1 MPRTPGEL
9 PKGPRIT
16 DHISLGVVT
25 KTFPAETIDRIL
37 EETARQSQR
46 QRNLPARVMVYYA
59 IALAFYAEASM
70 TEVLRCLMEGL
81 RWLARPEKDVRV
93 SGKSGISQARTR
105 LGEEPVRALYRQVA
119 TPIADARTKGAW
131 YRGWRLV
138 SIDGSTWDVADTPE
152 NAGEFGR
159 PGASR
164 GKSGYPQL
172 RFVTLVES
180 GTHVLFGA
188 EIGDYGTGE
197 TTLARSVVKH
207 LTPDMLCLA
216 DRGYVGF
223 ELWCQAAKTGAAL
236 LWRVRRNQVLPC
248 IERLEDGSYL
258 SKLYA
263 SEKDR
268 RHDLPTSPRGCLVR
282 VVEYRLKGIEGT
294 EELYRLVTTITDP
307 DRAPAAELAAL
318 YHERWEIET
327 AIGEVKTHLKGRNT
341 VLRSRT
347 PALVRQEF
355 FGFLLA
361 HFAVRSL
368 IHEAALK
375 AERDPDRLSFLH
387 AVRVVRRKLPLYA
400 AIPPSAAGGLS

>member
-9 PKGPRIT
+9 PKGPRTT

-37 EETARQSQR
+37 EETDRQSQR
-46 QRNLPARVMVYYA
+46 RRNLPARVMVYYV

-70 TEVLRCLMEGL
+70 TEVLRCLLEGL

-93 SGKSGISQARTR
+93 SGKSGLSQARTR
-105 LGEEPVRALYRQVA
+105 LGEEPVRALYRQVVA
-119 TPIADARTKGAW
+119 PIARQKTEGAW

-159 PGASR
+159 PGSSR
-164 GKSGYPQL
+164 GQSAYPQL
-172 RFVTLVES
+172 RFVALMES

-188 EIGDYGTGE
+188 EVGSYATGE
-197 TTLARSVVKH
+197 TSLARSVIKH
-207 LTPDMLCLA
+207 LKADMLCLA

-223 ELWCQAAKTGAAL
+223 EMWRQAAETGAAL

-248 IERLEDGSYL
+248 LERLADGSYL
-258 SKLYA
+258 STLYET
-263 SEKDR
+263 EKDR
-268 RHDLPTSPRGCLVR
+268 RHDRGGRLVR
-282 VVEYRLKGIEGT
+282 VVEYRLIGIAGT
-294 EELYRLVTTITDP
+294 EDRYRLVTTLTDA
-307 DRAPAAELAAL
+307 DKAPAAELAAL
-318 YHERWEIET
+318 YHERWEIEI

-341 VLRSRT
+341 VLRSRK

-368 IHEAALK
+368 MHEAALK

-387 AVRVVRRKLPLYA
+387 AVRVVRRKIPLYA

>member
-25 KTFPAETIDRIL
+25 KTFPAKTIDRIL
-37 EETARQSQR
+37 EETGRQSQR
-46 QRNLPARVMVYYA
+46 QRSLPARVMVYYA

-268 RHDLPTSPRGCLVR
+268 RHDRPHLPAGLLGPSGGISAQGHRGDGRTLSLGHHHHR
-282 VVEYRLKGIEGT
+282 SAQRAGSGT
-294 EELYRLVTTITDP
+294 GGALSRTLGNRDGDRRSEDP
-307 DRAPAAELAAL
+307 PQGPEHGSALQDPGPGAP
-318 YHERWEIET
+318 
-327 AIGEVKTHLKGRNT
+327 G
-341 VLRSRT
+341 VLRLPSGPFRRPQPDARSRLEGR
-347 PALVRQEF
+347 A
-355 FGFLLA
+355 
-361 HFAVRSL
+361 
-368 IHEAALK
+368 
-375 AERDPDRLSFLH
+375 
-387 AVRVVRRKLPLYA
+387 
-400 AIPPSAAGGLS
+400 

>member
-37 EETARQSQR
+37 EETGRQSQR
-46 QRNLPARVMVYYA
+46 QRNLPARVMVYYV

-70 TEVLRCLMEGL
+70 SEVLRCLLEGL
-81 RWLARPEKDVRV
+81 RWLARPKEDVRV

-105 LGEEPVRALYRQVA
+105 LGEEPVRALYRQVV
-119 TPIADARTKGAW
+119 TPIAQARTKGAW

-172 RFVTLVES
+172 RFVTLAES

-188 EIGDYGTGE
+188 EVGDYATGE
-197 TTLARSVVKH
+197 TTLARSVLKH

-216 DRGYVGF
+216 DRGFVGF
-223 ELWCQAAKTGAAL
+223 ELWRQTARTGAAL
-236 LWRVRRNQVLPC
+236 LWRVRRNQVLGC
-248 IERLEDGSYL
+248 IERLKDGSYL

-268 RHDLPTSPRGCLVR
+268 RHDRNGCLVR

-294 EELYRLVTTITDP
+294 EGLYRLVTTIIDP

-327 AIGEVKTHLKGRNT
+327 AIGEVKTRLKGRNT

-368 IHEAALK
+368 MHEAACA

-387 AVRVVRRKLPLYA
+387 AVRVVRRKIPLYA
-400 AIPPSAAGGLS
+400 AIPPSGAGGLS

>member
-223 ELWCQAAKTGAAL
+223 ELWCQAAKTGAAP

-248 IERLEDGSYL
+248 IERLEDGS
-258 SKLYA
+258 
-263 SEKDR
+263 
-268 RHDLPTSPRGCLVR
+268 
-282 VVEYRLKGIEGT
+282 
-294 EELYRLVTTITDP
+294 
-307 DRAPAAELAAL
+307 
-318 YHERWEIET
+318 
-327 AIGEVKTHLKGRNT
+327 
-341 VLRSRT
+341 
-347 PALVRQEF
+347 
-355 FGFLLA
+355 
-361 HFAVRSL
+361 
-368 IHEAALK
+368 
-375 AERDPDRLSFLH
+375 
-387 AVRVVRRKLPLYA
+387 
-400 AIPPSAAGGLS
+400 

>member
-1 MPRTPGEL
+1 MPRTAGEL

-25 KTFPAETIDRIL
+25 KTFPARTIDRIL
-37 EETARQSQR
+37 VETGRQSRR
-46 QRNLPARVMVYYA
+46 QRNLPARLMVYYT

-70 TEVLRCLMEGL
+70 TEVLRCLLEGL

-105 LGEEPVRALYRQVA
+105 LGEEPVQVLYRQVVA
-119 TPIADARTKGAW
+119 PIAQEQSKGAW
-131 YRGWRLV
+131 YRGWRLI
-138 SIDGSTWDVADTPE
+138 SIDGITWDVADTPE
-152 NAGEFGR
+152 NAAAFGR

-164 GKSGYPQL
+164 GKSAYPQL
-172 RFVTLVES
+172 RFVTLAES

-188 EIGDYGTGE
+188 EVGAYGTGE
-197 TTLARSVVKH
+197 TTLARSVVGH

-223 ELWCQAAKTGAAL
+223 DLWCRAAKTGAAL

-248 IERLEDGSYL
+248 LERLEDGSYL
-258 SKLYA
+258 SKLYG

-268 RHDLPTSPRGCLVR
+268 RHDRNGTLVR
-282 VVEYRLKGIEGT
+282 VVEYRLTGIEGSQ
-294 EELYRLVTTITDP
+294 ELYRLVTTITDP
-307 DRAPAAELAAL
+307 NKAPAAELAAL

-368 IHEAALK
+368 MHEAALK
-375 AERDPDRLSFLH
+375 AERDPDKLSFLH
-387 AVRVVRRKLPLYA
+387 AVRVVRRKIPLYA
-400 AIPPSAAGGLS
+400 AIPPSAAGSLS

>member
-37 EETARQSQR
+37 RETGRQSQR
-46 QRNLPARVMVYYA
+46 QRNLPARVMVYYV

-70 TEVLRCLMEGL
+70 SEVLRCLLEGL
-81 RWLARPEKDVRV
+81 RWLARPEQDVRV

-105 LGEEPVRALYRQVA
+105 LGEEPVRALYRQVVS
-119 TPIADARTKGAW
+119 PIAQARTKGAW

-138 SIDGSTWDVADTPE
+138 SIDGSTWDVADTPD

-164 GKSGYPQL
+164 GKSAYPQL
-172 RFVTLVES
+172 RFVTLAEC

-188 EIGDYGTGE
+188 EVGAYATGE
-197 TTLARSVVKH
+197 TTLARSVLKH

-216 DRGYVGF
+216 DRGFVGF
-223 ELWCQAAKTGAAL
+223 ELWRRTAQTGAAL
-236 LWRVRRNQVLPC
+236 LWRVRRNQVLEC
-248 IERLEDGSYL
+248 IERLTDGSYL

-263 SEKDR
+263 NDRDR
-268 RHDLPTSPRGCLVR
+268 RHDRNGCLVR
-282 VVEYRLKGIEGT
+282 VVEYRLTGIEGT
-294 EELYRLVTTITDP
+294 QELYRLVTTIIDP

-327 AIGEVKTHLKGRNT
+327 AIGEVKTRLKGRNT

-368 IHEAALK
+368 MHEAACA

-387 AVRVVRRKLPLYA
+387 AVRVVRRKIPLYA
-400 AIPPSAAGGLS
+400 AIPPSGAGGLS

>member
-37 EETARQSQR
+37 AETGRQSQR

-70 TEVLRCLMEGL
+70 SEVLRCLLEGL
-81 RWLARPEKDVRV
+81 RWLARPEEGVRV
-93 SGKSGISQARTR
+93 SGKSGISQARAR
-105 LGEEPVRALYRQVA
+105 LGEEPVRMLYRQIVN
-119 TPIADARTKGAW
+119 PIADARTKGAW

-152 NAGEFGR
+152 NAEEFGR
-159 PGASR
+159 PKASR
-164 GKSGYPQL
+164 GKSAYPKL
-172 RFVTLVES
+172 RFVTLAES

-188 EIGDYGTGE
+188 EVGDYGTGE
-197 TTLARSVVKH
+197 NTLARSVVKH
-207 LTPDMLCLA
+207 LTPGMLCLA
-216 DRGYVGF
+216 DRGFVSV
-223 ELWCQAAKTGAAL
+223 ELWCQAAGTGAAL
-236 LWRVRRNQVLPC
+236 LWRVRCNQVLPC

-263 SEKDR
+263 NKKDR
-268 RHDLPTSPRGCLVR
+268 RQDSPATPRGYPVR

-294 EELYRLVTTITDP
+294 EELYRLITTITDP
-307 DRAPAAELAAL
+307 DEAPAGELAAL

-368 IHEAALK
+368 MHEAALK
-375 AERDPDRLSFLH
+375 ADRDPDKLSFLH
-387 AVRVVRRKLPLYA
+387 AVRVVRRKIPLYA
-400 AIPPSAAGGLS
+400 AIPPSGADSLS

>member
-37 EETARQSQR
+37 EETGRQSQR
-46 QRNLPARVMVYYA
+46 QRNLPARVMVYYV

-70 TEVLRCLMEGL
+70 SEVLRCLLEGL
-81 RWLARPEKDVRV
+81 RWLARPEQDVRV

-105 LGEEPVRALYRQVA
+105 LGEEPVRALYRQVVS
-119 TPIADARTKGAW
+119 PIAQARTKGAW

-172 RFVTLVES
+172 RFVTLAES

-188 EIGDYGTGE
+188 EVGAYATGE
-197 TTLARSVVKH
+197 TTLARSVLKH

-216 DRGYVGF
+216 DRGFVGF
-223 ELWCQAAKTGAAL
+223 EPWRRTAQTGAAL
-236 LWRVRRNQVLPC
+236 LWRVRRNQVLGC
-248 IERLEDGSYL
+248 IERLTDGSYL

-263 SEKDR
+263 NDMDR
-268 RHDLPTSPRGCLVR
+268 RHDRNGCLAR

-294 EELYRLVTTITDP
+294 QELYRLVTTIIDP

-327 AIGEVKTHLKGRNT
+327 AIGEVKTRLKGRNT

-368 IHEAALK
+368 MHEAAC
-375 AERDPDRLSFLH
+375 AAGRDPDELSFLH
-387 AVRVVRRKLPLYA
+387 AVRVVRRKIPLYA
-400 AIPPSAAGGLS
+400 AIPPSGAGGLS

>member
-37 EETARQSQR
+37 EETGRQSQR
-46 QRNLPARVMVYYA
+46 HRNLPARLMVYYV

-70 TEVLRCLMEGL
+70 SEVLRCLLEGL
-81 RWLARPEKDVRV
+81 RWLARPEQDVRV

-105 LGEEPVRALYRQVA
+105 LGEEPVRALYRQVVS
-119 TPIADARTKGAW
+119 PIAEARTKGAW

-152 NAGEFGR
+152 NAREFGR

-164 GKSGYPQL
+164 GKTGYPQL
-172 RFVTLVES
+172 RFVTLAES

-188 EIGDYGTGE
+188 EVGAYATGE
-197 TTLARSVVKH
+197 TTLARSVLKH
-207 LTPDMLCLA
+207 LTPGMLCLA
-216 DRGYVGF
+216 DRGFVGF
-223 ELWCQAAKTGAAL
+223 ELWRQTARTGAAL
-236 LWRVRRNQVLPC
+236 LWRVRRNQVLGC
-248 IERLEDGSYL
+248 IERLKDGSYL

-263 SEKDR
+263 SDKDR
-268 RHDLPTSPRGCLVR
+268 RHDRNGCLVR
-282 VVEYRLKGIEGT
+282 VVEYRLTGIEGT
-294 EELYRLVTTITDP
+294 QELYRLVTTIIDP

-318 YHERWEIET
+318 YRQRWEIET
-327 AIGEVKTHLKGRNT
+327 AIGEVKTRLKGRNT

-368 IHEAALK
+368 MHEAAC
-375 AERDPDRLSFLH
+375 AAGRDPDELSFLH
-387 AVRVVRRKLPLYA
+387 AVRVVRRKIPLYA
-400 AIPPSAAGGLS
+400 AIPPSGAGGLS

>member
-1 MPRTPGEL
+1 MPRTLGEL

-25 KTFPAETIDRIL
+25 KTFPAQTIDRIL
-37 EETARQSQR
+37 VETGRQSRR
-46 QRNLPARVMVYYA
+46 QRNLPARLMVYYT

-70 TEVLRCLMEGL
+70 TEVLRCLLEGL

-105 LGEEPVRALYRQVA
+105 LGEEPVQVLYRQVVA
-119 TPIADARTKGAW
+119 PIAQEQSKGAW
-131 YRGWRLV
+131 YRGWRLI

-152 NAGEFGR
+152 NAAAFGR

-164 GKSGYPQL
+164 GKSAYPQL
-172 RFVTLVES
+172 RFVTLAES

-188 EIGDYGTGE
+188 EVGAYSTGE
-197 TTLARSVVKH
+197 TTLARSVVGH

-223 ELWCQAAKTGAAL
+223 DLWCRAAKTGAAL
-236 LWRVRRNQVLPC
+236 LWRMRRNQVLPC
-248 IERLEDGSYL
+248 LERLEDGSYL
-258 SKLYA
+258 SKLYG

-268 RHDLPTSPRGCLVR
+268 RHDRNGTLVR
-282 VVEYRLKGIEGT
+282 VVEYRLTGIEGSQ
-294 EELYRLVTTITDP
+294 ELYRLVTTITDP
-307 DRAPAAELAAL
+307 NKAPAAELAAL

-375 AERDPDRLSFLH
+375 AERDPDKLSFLH
-387 AVRVVRRKLPLYA
+387 AVRVVRRKIPLYA
-400 AIPPSAAGGLS
+400 AIPPSAAGSLS

>member
-1 MPRTPGEL
+1 
-9 PKGPRIT
+9 
-16 DHISLGVVT
+16 
-25 KTFPAETIDRIL
+25 
-37 EETARQSQR
+37 
-46 QRNLPARVMVYYA
+46 
-59 IALAFYAEASM
+59 
-70 TEVLRCLMEGL
+70 
-81 RWLARPEKDVRV
+81 V
-93 SGKSGISQARTR
+93 SGKSGISQARSR
-105 LGEEPVRALYRQVA
+105 LGEEPVRALYRQVV
-119 TPIADARTKGAW
+119 TPIAHGRTKGAW
-131 YRGWRLV
+131 YRGRRLV

-164 GKSGYPQL
+164 GKSAYPQL

-188 EIGDYGTGE
+188 EVGDYGTGE
-197 TTLARSVVKH
+197 ATLARSVIKR
-207 LTPDMLCLA
+207 LKPDMLCLA

-223 ELWCQAAKTGAAL
+223 EMWCQAAETGAAL

-248 IERLEDGSYL
+248 LERLADGSYL

-263 SEKDR
+263 TEKDR
-268 RHDLPTSPRGCLVR
+268 RHDRPTSPRGRLVR
-282 VVEYRLKGIEGT
+282 VVEYRLKGIEGA
-294 EELYRLVTTITDP
+294 EELYRLVTTLTDP
-307 DRAPAAELAAL
+307 DEAPAAELAAL

-347 PALVRQEF
+347 PALVRQEL

-368 IHEAALK
+368 MHEAALK

-387 AVRVVRRKLPLYA
+387 AVRVVRRKIPLYA
-400 AIPPSAAGGLS
+400 AIPPSGQDGLS

>member
-1 MPRTPGEL
+1 MPRTPEEL
-9 PKGPRIT
+9 PKGPRAT

-25 KTFPAETIDRIL
+25 KTFPGETIDRIL
-37 EETARQSQR
+37 QETGRQSQR
-46 QRNLPARVMVYYA
+46 QRNLPARVMVYYV
-59 IALAFYAEASM
+59 IALAFYADASM
-70 TEVLRCLMEGL
+70 TEVLRCLLEGL
-81 RWLARPEKDVRV
+81 RWLARPEQDVRV

-105 LGEEPVRALYRQVA
+105 LGEAPVRALYRQAVA
-119 TPIADARTKGAW
+119 PIAQEQSKGAW

-138 SIDGSTWDVADTPE
+138 SIDGSTWEVADTPE
-152 NAGEFGR
+152 NAAAFGR

-164 GKSGYPQL
+164 GQSAYPQL
-172 RFVTLVES
+172 RFVTLAEN

-188 EIGDYGTGE
+188 EVGDYGTGE
-197 TTLARSVVKH
+197 ATLARGVVGH
-207 LTPDMLCLA
+207 LRPDMLCLA

-223 ELWCQAAKTGAAL
+223 DLWCLAVKSGAAL
-236 LWRVRRNQVLPC
+236 LWRVRRNQVLAC

-258 SKLYA
+258 SKLYG

-268 RHDLPTSPRGCLVR
+268 RQDRNGRAVR
-282 VVEYRLKGIEGT
+282 VVEYRLTGIEGT
-294 EELYRLVTTITDP
+294 EEIYRLVTTITDP
-307 DRAPAAELAAL
+307 NKAPAPELAAL

-327 AIGEVKTHLKGRNT
+327 ALGEVKTHLKGKNT

-347 PALVRQEF
+347 PTLVRQEF

-375 AERDPDRLSFLH
+375 VERDPDKLSFLH
-387 AVRVVRRKLPLYA
+387 AVRVIRRKIPLFA
-400 AIPPSAAGGLS
+400 AIPPSAARSLS

>member
-25 KTFPAETIDRIL
+25 KTFPAEIIDRIL
-37 EETARQSQR
+37 EETDRQSQR
-46 QRNLPARVMVYYA
+46 RRNLPARVMVYYA

-70 TEVLRCLMEGL
+70 TEVLRCLLEGL

-93 SGKSGISQARTR
+93 SGKSGISQARSR
-105 LGEEPVRALYRQVA
+105 LGEEPVRALYRQVV
-119 TPIADARTKGAW
+119 TPIAHARTKGAW
-131 YRGWRLV
+131 YRGQRLV

-152 NAGEFGR
+152 NAEEFGR

-164 GKSGYPQL
+164 GKSAYPQL
-172 RFVTLVES
+172 RFVTLAES

-188 EIGDYGTGE
+188 EVGDYGTGE

-223 ELWCQAAKTGAAL
+223 DLWRQATETGAAL

-248 IERLEDGSYL
+248 LERLADGSYR
-258 SKLYA
+258 SKLHA
-263 SEKDR
+263 TEKDR
-268 RHDLPTSPRGCLVR
+268 RHDRNGRRVR
-282 VVEYRLKGIEGT
+282 VVEYRLVGIEGT
-294 EELYRLVTTITDP
+294 EDLYRLVTTLTDP
-307 DRAPAAELAAL
+307 DEAPAVELAAL

-355 FGFLLA
+355 FGFPSGP
-361 HFAVRSL
+361 FCRPQ
-368 IHEAALK
+368 
-375 AERDPDRLSFLH
+375 PD
-387 AVRVVRRKLPLYA
+387 A
-400 AIPPSAAGGLS
+400 

>member
-1 MPRTPGEL
+1 MPRAPEEL
-9 PKGPRIT
+9 PKGPRTT

-37 EETARQSQR
+37 EETDRQSR
-46 QRNLPARVMVYYA
+46 RWRNLPARVMVYYV

-70 TEVLRCLMEGL
+70 TEVLRCLLEGL

-105 LGEEPVRALYRQVA
+105 LGEAPVRALYRQVVG
-119 TPIADARTKGAW
+119 PIADPRTKGAW
-131 YRGWRLV
+131 YRGRRLV
-138 SIDGSTWDVADTPE
+138 AMDGSTWDVADTPE

-164 GKSGYPQL
+164 GKSAYPQL
-172 RFVTLVES
+172 RFVTLAES

-188 EIGDYGTGE
+188 EVGAYGTGE
-197 TTLARSVVKH
+197 TTLAREVIKH

-223 ELWCQAAKTGAAL
+223 ELWCRAAETGAAL

-248 IERLEDGSYL
+248 IEHLADGSYL
-258 SKLYA
+258 SKLYG

-268 RHDLPTSPRGCLVR
+268 RHDRDGLLVR
-282 VVEYRLKGIEGT
+282 VVEYRLTGVEGAQD
-294 EELYRLVTTITDP
+294 LYRLITTMTDP
-307 DRAPAAELAAL
+307 GKAPAAELAAL

-361 HFAVRSL
+361 HFAVRAL
-368 IHEAALK
+368 MHEAAVK
-375 AERDPDRLSFLH
+375 AGRDPDDLSFLH
-387 AVRVVRRKLPLYA
+387 AVRVVRRKIPLYA
-400 AIPPSAAGGLS
+400 AIPPSAAGSLP